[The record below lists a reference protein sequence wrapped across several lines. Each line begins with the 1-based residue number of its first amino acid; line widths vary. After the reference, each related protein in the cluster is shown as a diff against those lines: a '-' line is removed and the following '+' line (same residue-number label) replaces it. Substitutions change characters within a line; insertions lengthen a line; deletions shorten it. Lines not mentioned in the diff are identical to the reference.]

1 MTDLYNHKTTDG
13 VTPII
18 MLEDTHLVNI
28 IRLHLRQIENARL
41 LLEQK
46 DKPLPTVATAL
57 YRNQPQVDPAT
68 IISKAHETLMPYVL
82 EAVLRGLTDDFA
94 LQMRLAYGYTQLQ
107 KTIEAKSELSF

>member
-1 MTDLYNHKTTDG
+1 MTNLYNHKTADG

-18 MLEDTHLVNI
+18 MLEDTHLLNI

-46 DKPLPTVATAL
+46 DKPLNTVASAL
-57 YRNQPQVDPAT
+57 YRNQPVADPAT

-82 EAVLRGLTDDFA
+82 QAVLRGLTDDFV
-94 LQMRLAYGYTQLQ
+94 LQMQTAYGYTQPQ
-107 KTIEAKSELSF
+107 KTIEAKSELGF